1 MTLCGVLKTILIVV
15 ASVIIWGTAVSG
27 LQFFGYSL
35 ATAGLIY
42 YGLGYEGIVTCCNN
56 VQACVKRQGKQV
68 PNMTEGVQLTRVQK
82 WVMISMYSITFILL
96 VIGVCIKT
104 GHIPRALH
112 ETVLNLIPSY

>member
-1 MTLCGVLKTILIVV
+1 
-15 ASVIIWGTAVSG
+15 
-27 LQFFGYSL
+27 
-35 ATAGLIY
+35 
-42 YGLGYEGIVTCCNN
+42 
-56 VQACVKRQGKQV
+56 
-68 PNMTEGVQLTRVQK
+68 MTEGVQLTRVQK